1 MATRR
6 RLTPTGS
13 LKDRVT
19 AFAAEVREKA
29 NQLPPGPERD
39 LLLKKARR
47 ADTAANLS
55 EWASSSGPQPPK

>member
-6 RLTPTGS
+6 RLTPTES

-39 LLLKKARR
+39 LLLKKASR
-47 ADTAANLS
+47 ADTAAHLG
-55 EWASSSGPQPPK
+55 EWASSSGLQSPK